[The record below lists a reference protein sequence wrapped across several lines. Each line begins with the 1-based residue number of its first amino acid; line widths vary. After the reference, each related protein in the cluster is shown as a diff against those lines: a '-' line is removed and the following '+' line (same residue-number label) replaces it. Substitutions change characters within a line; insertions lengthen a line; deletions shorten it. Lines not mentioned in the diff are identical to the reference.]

1 MRLRLLFLV
10 CIPLV
15 FAACT
20 SMSANS
26 RLDQYE
32 RLTRS
37 YEQAMTWS
45 NFEVA
50 FAATKAGQESVLPD
64 TARYADIKITSYEPA
79 SPQVTEEGKT
89 IKRAA
94 RINYVHTSRMIELS
108 LVTQEEWRFTDESG
122 RWFLYSGFPQFK

>member
-1 MRLRLLFLV
+1 MRLRSLLLIGMSLV
-10 CIPLV
+10 L
-15 FAACT
+15 AGCT
-20 SMSANS
+20 SLSANS
-26 RLDQYE
+26 RLEQYD

-50 FAATKAGQESVLPD
+50 YAATQAAQESALPD
-64 TARYADIKITSYEPA
+64 AARYADIKITSYEPA
-79 SPQVTEEGKT
+79 SPQVSQDGKI

-94 RINYVHTSRMIELS
+94 RIHYVHTSRMTELS
-108 LVTQEEWRFTDESG
+108 LVTQEEWRYSDESD